1 MNLLLYKI
9 KISCR
14 LFVGFIVFFQGDFKN
29 LKIRNEEYPCTY

>member
-1 MNLLLYKI
+1 MYLLLY

-14 LFVGFIVFFQGDFKN
+14 LFVGLIVFFEGDSKN

>member
-1 MNLLLYKI
+1 MYLLLY